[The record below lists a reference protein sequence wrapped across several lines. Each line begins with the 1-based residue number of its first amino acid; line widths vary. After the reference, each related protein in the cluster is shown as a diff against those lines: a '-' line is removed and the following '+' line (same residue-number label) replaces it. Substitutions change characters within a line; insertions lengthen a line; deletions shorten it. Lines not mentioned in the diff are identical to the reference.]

1 MWCLLEEGLSFLAAA
16 HNKNRLKDE
25 LQKMQYLYN
34 DHISGVKIEVQK
46 LYSIKVVCHLHIMT
60 IPICSISPS
69 SAALSWPYILQKE
82 ELDRMMRSLSGDSKA
97 NIDKILE
104 EFRNAKKVEYVTKKD
119 ILTSQ
124 RPSGADP
131 WSAWASFFLICT
143 IFSIHYLPSIPHVS
157 IYQDIICTDQID
169 NQGIISLWSCW

>member
-34 DHISGVKIEVQK
+34 DHITGVKIEVQK

-104 EFRNAKKVEYVTKKD
+104 EFRNAKKVEYVTKK
-119 ILTSQ
+119 
-124 RPSGADP
+124 R
-131 WSAWASFFLICT
+131 
-143 IFSIHYLPSIPHVS
+143 
-157 IYQDIICTDQID
+157 
-169 NQGIISLWSCW
+169 

>member
-1 MWCLLEEGLSFLAAA
+1 MWGFLATA

-46 LYSIKVVCHLHIMT
+46 LYSIKVVCPFHIMT
-60 IPICSISPS
+60 ITISSISPS

-124 RPSGADP
+124 RPSWC
-131 WSAWASFFLICT
+131 WSLMTMGLIFFSFAPFSPSTIYHPYHMYPYTRRSFALNKLIIRT
-143 IFSIHYLPSIPHVS
+143 LSEHFWL
-157 IYQDIICTDQID
+157 
-169 NQGIISLWSCW
+169 CW

>member
-1 MWCLLEEGLSFLAAA
+1 MCCLLEEGLSFLAATA

-46 LYSIKVVCHLHIMT
+46 LYSIKVVCHLHIMAIT
-60 IPICSISPS
+60 ICSISPS

-124 RPSGADP
+124 RPSWC
-131 WSAWASFFLICT
+131 WSLMTMAWATFFFHLHHFLHPLFT
-143 IFSIHYLPSIPHVS
+143 IHTTCIHIPGDHLHW
-157 IYQDIICTDQID
+157 T
-169 NQGIISLWSCW
+169 NW

>member
-1 MWCLLEEGLSFLAAA
+1 MLDEGLSFLATA

-46 LYSIKVVCHLHIMT
+46 LYSIKVVCPLHIMAIT
-60 IPICSISPS
+60 ICSISPS

-131 WSAWASFFLICT
+131 
-143 IFSIHYLPSIPHVS
+143 
-157 IYQDIICTDQID
+157 
-169 NQGIISLWSCW
+169 